1 VSLLICLFS
10 LIFSAQAEC
19 LSVVKE
25 MIDKDQ
31 KHSVLIYSP
40 ELQKI
45 NEVTIKDGLLY
56 LQNSLLT
63 TGAEGMIYVLTV
75 DHRLIVS
82 VPKLHYIHHSTL
94 AGNSSVLAAG
104 KLVARDGEL
113 IAIDNY
119 SGHYRPTRD
128 HVLYLVNYLKDKG
141 LGAEDIYIR
150 TYTNLSLVDRIV
162 F

>member
-1 VSLLICLFS
+1 MSLLFCLFS

-19 LSVVKE
+19 LSVVRE

-45 NEVTIKDGLLY
+45 NEVTVNDGLLY
-56 LQNSLLT
+56 LQNSPLT

-82 VPKLHYIHHSTL
+82 VPKLHYIHH
-94 AGNSSVLAAG
+94 
-104 KLVARDGEL
+104 
-113 IAIDNY
+113 
-119 SGHYRPTRD
+119 
-128 HVLYLVNYLKDKG
+128 
-141 LGAEDIYIR
+141 
-150 TYTNLSLVDRIV
+150 
-162 F
+162 